1 MNRYHKLLF
10 NVLAA
15 AILLSLPALASAAQ
29 TEASNEQPISQ
40 TNRGIQV
47 TPAPASSYGTNLI
60 SDYGCGVTNGGNRTV
75 ILSGRTSSIGYGVI
89 DYLRVTVYLQRW
101 SGSSWVNVTSRTYT
115 GYNTDLVDD
124 FDSISVTAG
133 QYRAI
138 ATHDAQDGTL
148 TDSRSSSS
156 GSITIY

>member
-10 NVLAA
+10 NVLVAV
-15 AILLSLPALASAAQ
+15 ILLGLPDLAIASQ
-29 TEASNEQPISQ
+29 PEVSNEQHVLQ
-40 TNRGIQV
+40 TSRGIRV
-47 TPAPASSYGTNLI
+47 TPAPASSYATNLI

-75 ILSGRTSSIGYGVI
+75 ILSGRTSSIGYGII
-89 DYLRVTVYLQRW
+89 DYLKVTVYLQRW

-115 GYNTDLVDD
+115 GYDTDLVDD

-138 ATHDAQDGTL
+138 ATHDARDGTL

-156 GSITIY
+156 GSITI